1 MNTKQKLGYTML
13 GAVIMLVGMSV
24 GSILSPTLIAQNNGV
39 FDEIQC
45 TKLTVVNELG
55 EERIRIDA
63 PGNFASFRMFDGD
76 DTPFS
81 LLHSDNH
88 VYMSLNSDPSSDF
101 ASSLDLSA
109 TNNGSSIELNMGR
122 HEMDLSCYS
131 DGAFMG
137 LKDTATDQ
145 IFFVEFDTTENT
157 PRLVLAE
164 DDTGI
169 VIRSSK
175 KNPGIT
181 IADGKSVIGRLPQR

>member
-1 MNTKQKLGYTML
+1 MNTKQKLGYTIF

-24 GSILSPTLIAQNNGV
+24 GSILSPTLIAQQNGV

-63 PGNFASFRMFDGD
+63 PGRFASFRMFDGD
-76 DTPFS
+76 DTPFR
-81 LLHSDNH
+81 LYHSDNH
-88 VYMSLNSDPSSDF
+88 VSMSLNSDPSSDF
-101 ASSLDLSA
+101 AGSIDLSA
-109 TNNGSSIELNMGR
+109 SNTGSGLELNMGR
-122 HEMDLSCYS
+122 HEMNLACYS
-131 DGAFMG
+131 ESAIMK
-137 LKDTATDQ
+137 LKDTATDKN
-145 IFFVEFDTTENT
+145 FFVEFGTTENT

-169 VIRSSK
+169 VIRGSK

-181 IADGKSVIGRLPQR
+181 VSDGKSVIGRLPQR

>member
-1 MNTKQKLGYTML
+1 
-13 GAVIMLVGMSV
+13 MSY
-24 GSILSPTLIAQNNGV
+24 SLHKNNGV

-63 PGNFASFRMFDGD
+63 PGKFASFRMFDGD
-76 DTPFS
+76 AIPFR
-81 LLHSDNH
+81 LFHADNH
-88 VYMSLNSDPSSDF
+88 VYMSLESDPSSDF
-101 ASSLDLSA
+101 AGSIDLGA
-109 TNNGSSIELNMGR
+109 TNTGSSIELNMGR
-122 HEMDLSCYS
+122 HAMDLSCHS
-131 DGAFMG
+131 ESASIQ

-181 IADGKSVIGRLPQR
+181 VSDGKSVIGRFWVTRGRCFAEKMKHNTKGS